1 MMEGE
6 EEVDLFEPS
15 TSGLQMRQQQQ
26 QQQQQHLEPRPVGQV
41 LNICCLF

>member
-26 QQQQQHLEPRPVGQV
+26 HLEPRPVGQV